1 MFWIYLFYFACTL
14 PSFAWQLWLCFKATP
29 KGRFAPFWVL
39 GAAAVICLLICWNPG
54 DHIRGVFL
62 GNANLILAGFILLD
76 MALFAIGVGLGWLV
90 FAICKKYKNTKT

>member
-39 GAAAVICLLICWNPG
+39 GAAAVICLLVCWNPG
-54 DHIRGVFL
+54 DRIKGHFL
-62 GNANLILAGFILLD
+62 GNANLLLAGFILLD

-90 FAICKKYKNTKT
+90 FAICKKYKNKKA